1 MDKIVEYYNELAS
14 TYDENRFENE
24 YGKFIDAQERI
35 LLNKLLTDNNDLILD
50 LACGSGRLLDFASVG
65 TDASEKML
73 EIAQKK
79 HKNKKLVLSDA
90 EQLQFETDTF
100 DKIISFHFFMHLN
113 DEKIEEILNEC
124 HRVLKKD
131 GKLIFDI
138 PSLKRR
144 NLFNYKSN
152 GWHGA
157 NSTTVEKLKQHPN
170 FRISNIHG
178 LLFLP
183 IHRFPKFSRRFFIK
197 LDLILSNS
205 LLKEYSSYLVVEFV
219 KQ

>member
-14 TYDENRFENE
+14 TYDDDRFENE
-24 YGKFIDAQERI
+24 YGRFIDTLERI
-35 LLNKLLTDNNDLILD
+35 LLNKLLTDKNALVLD
-50 LACGSGRLLDFASVG
+50 LACGSGRLLDFASFG
-65 TDASEKML
+65 TDASKKML

-79 HKNKKLVLSDA
+79 HKNKKLVLCDA
-90 EQLQFETDTF
+90 EKLQFETDTF

-113 DEKIEEILNEC
+113 DEKIEGVLNEC
-124 HRVLKKD
+124 HRILKKG

-144 NLFNYKSN
+144 NLFNFRSN

-157 NSTTVEKLKQHPN
+157 NSTTVEKLNQHPN
-170 FRISNIHG
+170 FKISNIHG

-183 IHRFPKFSRRFFIK
+183 IHRFPKFSRRFLIK

-205 LLKEYSSYLVVEFV
+205 FLKEYSSYLVVEFV
-219 KQ
+219 KE

>member
-14 TYDENRFENE
+14 TYDENRFDNA

-35 LLNKLLTDNNDLILD
+35 LLNQLLNDNGDLILD
-50 LACGSGRLLDFASVG
+50 LACGSGRLLDFATVG

-73 EIAQKK
+73 EIAKKK

-90 EQLQFETDTF
+90 EQMQFEADTF

-113 DEKIEEILNEC
+113 DEKIIAILNEC
-124 HRVLKKD
+124 HRILKKD

-138 PSLKRR
+138 PSFKRR
-144 NLFNYKSN
+144 NLFKFKSK

-157 NSTTVEKLKQHPN
+157 HSASIEELKQHPN
-170 FRISNIHG
+170 FRISQVHG
-178 LLFLP
+178 ILFLP

-197 LDLILSNS
+197 LDLILSNTF
-205 LLKEYSSYLVVEFV
+205 LKEYSSYLVVEFE
-219 KQ
+219 KK